1 MDYERTMERGAVF
14 YEGIG
19 CQECNGTGYKG
30 RMAIT
35 ELLDLSDRIREMI
48 LDRRPNSELRKAALE
63 EGMSTLRESAVE
75 KVFRGETTLREINRV
90 TFVE

>member
-1 MDYERTMERGAVF
+1 
-14 YEGIG
+14 
-19 CQECNGTGYKG
+19 
-30 RMAIT
+30 
-35 ELLDLSDRIREMI
+35 MI